1 MGDVI
6 YEWLLMG
13 LLNRIFEILVF
24 FLKKTCV
31 FFKPRYVHLSHTVI
45 MLKRK
50 LRAKCRKIMQLMRY
64 YKLFKMCHFE
74 AKQLSAL
81 SIHDYIGP
89 SQLWTMKFISFTL
102 HDIHN
107 FVEIFFKKYHEG
119 KFFL

>member
-1 MGDVI
+1 
-6 YEWLLMG
+6 
-13 LLNRIFEILVF
+13 
-24 FLKKTCV
+24 
-31 FFKPRYVHLSHTVI
+31 
-45 MLKRK
+45 
-50 LRAKCRKIMQLMRY
+50 MRY

-89 SQLWTMKFISFTL
+89 SKLWTMKFISFTL